1 VSDKQ
6 HNEMLGPAS
15 EGQIMAGNSLLAS
28 RSGPPAIL
36 PQTRCLN
43 SSDEAFAVVLNDILP
58 ADVAPV
64 LLKQLESRRQPTT
77 ALSLL
82 LLLGFLL
89 IAGILL
95 YIFFPGRKPLS
106 EVPEYL
112 LAPDTAL
119 PRQDPLYAIQRQA
132 RKALH
137 QQDFQRCE
145 QLLQPY
151 LDGIIEAHQHRHYEC
166 LLFDYFHALQAGLPE
181 PATMGQAKGALVKL
195 CEQDPENIN
204 WKLFYLFFRREE
216 YDYQLFDCSKYADTW
231 QSKSISLQSLL
242 NRVHEARKINRRWLS
257 DDQARHARQKRQLD
271 WIEAQILLL
280 LWKLEGGQGTCRFP
294 DDFADPGVARREK
307 ALAITGEYPR
317 DRDFL
322 LLRRSLVETIR
333 SNTFIGNSYYFNG
346 QVFWHTGP
354 LSAEIRRINYL
365 LLNPP

>member
-1 VSDKQ
+1 
-6 HNEMLGPAS
+6 
-15 EGQIMAGNSLLAS
+15 MAGNSVLTS
-28 RSGPPAIL
+28 RSGPAAVL

-43 SSDEAFAVVLNDILP
+43 RSDEAFAAVLDDILP

-64 LLKQLESRRQPTT
+64 LLQQLESRRQPAT

-82 LLLGFLL
+82 LLLGFLFA
-89 IAGILL
+89 AGSLL
-95 YIFFPGRKPLS
+95 YIFFPGRKVLTGS
-106 EVPEYL
+106 TEYL
-112 LAPDTAL
+112 QAPEAAL

-132 RKALH
+132 RKALR

-151 LDGIIEAHQHRHYEC
+151 LETIIEAQQHRHYEC
-166 LLFDYFHALQAGLPE
+166 LLFDYFHALQAGLPD
-181 PATMGQAKGALVKL
+181 PAALGQARGALAKL
-195 CEQDPENIN
+195 CEQDPENLN
-204 WKLFYLFFRREE
+204 WKLFYLFFRQDE
-216 YDYQLFDCSKYADTW
+216 YDYQLFDCSKHADTW
-231 QSKSISLQSLL
+231 QIKSISLQALL
-242 NRVHEARKINRRWLS
+242 NRVHEAQKINRRWLS
-257 DDQARHARQKRQLD
+257 DDRTRHARQKRQLD

-307 ALAITGEYPR
+307 ALAITGAHPR

-333 SNTFIGNSYYFNG
+333 SNSFLGNPYYFNG
-346 QVFWHTGP
+346 QVFWQTGP